1 MESRSKR
8 IRRLL
13 YLKNINIINKYF
25 IIFSTFI
32 IKKIY
37 KKKNSLFFKN
47 VILVFEKFQFSKDFI

>member
-32 IKKIY
+32 IKIKYI
-37 KKKNSLFFKN
+37 KKKIHYFLKMLF
-47 VILVFEKFQFSKDFI
+47 